1 MVSSSFASRRRPG
14 SPLRLVTSCS
24 LAPHQS
30 YPRPLLAWKSLSRLP
45 DSLSPPPPLKALTDQ
60 RPIRVGPA
68 GLPLVV
74 STIKGGQKAEDDVVA
89 TLCKAVEG
97 GAQLKLILHNYVASP
112 ELLVRLRRGEA
123 GNGIDIFVGICSS
136 GLHPSFSC
144 PTLPCQLPHARPT
157 LPFPLPPRSDIPPPR
172 QTLSDFFK
180 AGETARGG
188 CV

>member
-30 YPRPLLAWKSLSRLP
+30 YPRPLLAWNSLSRLP
-45 DSLSPPPPLKALTDQ
+45 DSLTPPSPHLKALTDQ

-144 PTLPCQLPHARPT
+144 PTLPCPT
-157 LPFPLPPRSDIPPPR
+157 VPCTPNSPIPSAPWI
-172 QTLSDFFK
+172 
-180 AGETARGG
+180 
-188 CV
+188 